1 MTSCRD
7 RSNLFRQDG
16 GLCFEIPPWQHQPVE
31 LEGHVARLR
40 QMWDPDKTSTRRQTP
55 GRVTLNNGH
64 LSRYMD
70 TVIGPFLD
78 TYHLNIQNS
87 YQQLT
92 SNILR
97 RIKEEVNAAV
107 KNKQQI
113 YKNLTALADELEVP
127 SLCDEERRKSR
138 NIATNHVSQTYAC
151 TEDARVAIAKMGK
164 YAEDMISITKNHM
177 QKTVS
182 DTIKTFDLNK
192 VNGSVLKK
200 NEIDDCLES
209 LSSAA
214 VSLGYEL
221 DLSLTNARRH
231 NEQSCEKLS
240 ACVAKA
246 RKRTDEG
253 VAEVTDLLYQCV
265 YT

>member
-1 MTSCRD
+1 MLTTCRD
-7 RSNLFRQDG
+7 RSDLFRQDG

-31 LEGHVARLR
+31 LDGHVARLR
-40 QMWDPDKTSTRRQTP
+40 RKWGLDETLTRKQTP
-55 GRVTLNNGH
+55 SRLTLNNGDI
-64 LSRYMD
+64 SRYMD

-92 SNILR
+92 SKILR

-107 KNKQQI
+107 KTKQQI

-127 SLCDEERRKSR
+127 PLCDEERRKAR
-138 NIATNHVSQTYAC
+138 NIATNHVSLTYAC
-151 TEDARVAIAKMGK
+151 TEDARVSIAKMGK
-164 YAEDMISITKNHM
+164 YAEQMIALTKKHM

-192 VNGSVLKK
+192 VNGSVLKS
-200 NEIDDCLES
+200 EIESCLES
-209 LSSAA
+209 LSEAA
-214 VSLGYEL
+214 VNLGYEL

-231 NEQSCEKLS
+231 NEQSCEKLTG
-240 ACVAKA
+240 CVTKA
-246 RKRTDEG
+246 RKRSEEG
-253 VAEVTDLLYQCV
+253 VAEVKDLLYQCV
-265 YT
+265 YS